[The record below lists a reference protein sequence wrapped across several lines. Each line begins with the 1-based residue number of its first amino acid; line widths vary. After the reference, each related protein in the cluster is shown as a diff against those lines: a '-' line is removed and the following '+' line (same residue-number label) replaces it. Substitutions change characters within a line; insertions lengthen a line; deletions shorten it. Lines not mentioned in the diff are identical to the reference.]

1 MFTVLTVNL
10 SSSALFLIIAIVVLV
25 IILFIY
31 NKRKQSD
38 NHKISTILKP
48 YTREEVKNFIIPD
61 GIGGILEIEHL
72 ILLDSGFL
80 LLKTYPMSG
89 NLFGGDDI
97 DKWSQ
102 IVAGKSFKFDN
113 PLRHIRTSRQA
124 LKALAPKIPIFCRI
138 VFVDG
143 AIFPKGKPQDVSTS
157 ISLADDLKS
166 INDEVAITDKAQHS
180 WDRVMRIARKDGKS
194 VKE

>member
-1 MFTVLTVNL
+1 MTVNL
-10 SSSALFLIIAIVVLV
+10 FSSALFVTIAIVFLV
-25 IILFIY
+25 VILIVY

-38 NHKISTILKP
+38 SYKMSIILKP
-48 YTREEVKNFIIPD
+48 YVKEDVKHFIIPD

-72 ILLDSGFL
+72 ILIEQGFL
-80 LLKTYPMSG
+80 LVKTYPMSG

-97 DKWSQ
+97 DQWSQ
-102 IVAGKSFKFDN
+102 IVTGKSFKFEN

-124 LKALAPKIPIFCRI
+124 LKALAPNIPIFCRI

-143 AIFPKGKPQDVSTS
+143 AIFPKGKPEEVSVLG
-157 ISLADDLKS
+157 SLENDLKTIKAES
-166 INDEVAITDKAQHS
+166 VIVDKAQHS
-180 WDRVMRIARKDGKS
+180 WDRLMRIARKDGQA